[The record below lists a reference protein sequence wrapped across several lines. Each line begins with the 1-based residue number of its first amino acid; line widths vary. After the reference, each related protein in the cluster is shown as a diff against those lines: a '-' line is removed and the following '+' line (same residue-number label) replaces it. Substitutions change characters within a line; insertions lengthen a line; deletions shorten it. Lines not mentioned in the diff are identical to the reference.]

1 MIVRSYKAI
10 SFGKQ
15 TVHTT
20 ELSLASRL
28 FINEY
33 FGFVLVLCLMIKL
46 NFSDVGLIVSRMS
59 IQFDR
64 GIVN

>member
-15 TVHTT
+15 TVHAR

-33 FGFVLVLCLMIKL
+33 FGFVLV
-46 NFSDVGLIVSRMS
+46 FSLIINDEGLIVSS
-59 IQFDR
+59 LI
-64 GIVN
+64 GVL